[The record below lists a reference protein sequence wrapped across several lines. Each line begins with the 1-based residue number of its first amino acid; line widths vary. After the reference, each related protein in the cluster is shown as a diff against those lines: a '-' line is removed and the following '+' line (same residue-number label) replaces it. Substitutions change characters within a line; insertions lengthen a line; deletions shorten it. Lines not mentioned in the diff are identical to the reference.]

1 MRILAKSDI
10 GKLRDM
16 NQDSYYVSD
25 LENDDIKLYILADG
39 MGGYKGGEIASSL
52 AIANVRN
59 FIVNNFKQTK
69 KDRQSILKLL
79 REAIEYANMIVYEKS
94 LENEELH
101 DMGTTIDACL
111 IYNNKVFIGHVGD
124 SRVYRIRKNIIRKLT
139 TDHSYV
145 EKLVKEGTI
154 TKEEAYNHPKKNML
168 MKALGCNSLV
178 EPDVICKGFLK
189 DDILLMCSDGLT
201 NMLRDSE
208 IYNLLLKNPENP
220 EEALIETA
228 NSLGGF
234 DNITVIIID
243 NIDVTSDSSK
253 DNNNINYDTRK
264 GRNISYE
271 SYR

>member
-1 MRILAKSDI
+1 MVFAKTDI
-10 GKLRDM
+10 GRVREQ
-16 NQDSYYVSD
+16 NQDYFYIS
-25 LENDDIKLYILADG
+25 EETEEPKIYILADG

-52 AIANVRN
+52 AVANTKN
-59 FIVNNFKQTK
+59 YIINNFKKTK
-69 KDRQSILKLL
+69 KDRESILNLL
-79 REAIEYANMIVYEKS
+79 KNAIEYANMSVYEKAKVS
-94 LENEELH
+94 EELH
-101 DMGTTIDACL
+101 DMGTTLDVCL

-201 NMLRDSE
+201 NMLRDNE
-208 IYNLLLKNPENP
+208 IYNLLLNNPNNPED
-220 EEALIETA
+220 ALINNA
-228 NSLGGF
+228 NDLGGY

-243 NIDVTSDSSK
+243 NIDICDETK
-253 DNNNINYDTRK
+253 ER
-264 GRNISYE
+264 
-271 SYR
+271 